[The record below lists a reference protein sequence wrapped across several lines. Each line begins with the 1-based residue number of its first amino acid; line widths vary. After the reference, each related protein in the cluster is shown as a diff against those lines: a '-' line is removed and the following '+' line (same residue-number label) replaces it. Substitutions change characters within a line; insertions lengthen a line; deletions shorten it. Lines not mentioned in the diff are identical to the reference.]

1 MDNKNDMNV
10 QVDST
15 PTFPIIGRPAPKFT
29 ANTTHGVINFP
40 DDYKGKWVILFSHPA
55 DFTPVC
61 TTEFMT
67 FASMHEEFQSLN
79 TELVGLSIDS
89 VFAHLGWV
97 TAIKSYSWNGI
108 DNPEVKFPVIDDVNM
123 EVANKYGML
132 QGESDTAAVRAV
144 FFVDPE
150 GIMRTILYYPASL
163 GRNFNEIMR
172 IVIGLQKSDAE
183 GVALPANWHPGR
195 DVIVPPPPTT
205 DAIKKR
211 IEEVKGK
218 EEYNQLD
225 WYLTFKKDQ

>member
-1 MDNKNDMNV
+1 
-10 QVDST
+10 
-15 PTFPIIGRPAPKFT
+15 
-29 ANTTHGVINFP
+29 
-40 DDYKGKWVILFSHPA
+40 
-55 DFTPVC
+55 
-61 TTEFMT
+61 
-67 FASMHEEFQSLN
+67 
-79 TELVGLSIDS
+79 
-89 VFAHLGWV
+89 
-97 TAIKSYSWNGI
+97 
-108 DNPEVKFPVIDDVNM
+108 M

-163 GRNFNEIMR
+163 GRNFNESSVSSLDCR
-172 IVIGLQKSDAE
+172 SPTPKASLS
-183 GVALPANWHPGR
+183 LPTGHPGR